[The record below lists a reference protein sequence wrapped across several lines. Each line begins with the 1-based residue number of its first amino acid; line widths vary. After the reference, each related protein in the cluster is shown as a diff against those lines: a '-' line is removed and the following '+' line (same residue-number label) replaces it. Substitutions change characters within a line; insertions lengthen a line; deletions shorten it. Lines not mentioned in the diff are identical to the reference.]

1 MSKALELINEVYN
14 TAELE
19 KAARYQQEFAEVEDV
34 LDKVASLAGADISAL
49 DPSEKIELWNDIVN
63 QYNAQEGQGEQLAQ
77 NQQAGEAQEQSQVG
91 ATSPAQQVDPYFAY
105 ATSTP
110 EKAQDFQMKVA
121 ESIYTSNI
129 WAANCAERTAEHNV
143 KLAQDMVEMIWTGL
157 QQKLAGKD
165 KEEEKSE
172 DKSDKKHESFEAIAK
187 GHAMKV
193 KEEMK
198 KEASFET
205 AVALRA
211 AEMILNGEV

>member
-1 MSKALELINEVYN
+1 MSKALELINEMYN
-14 TAELE
+14 TEELE
-19 KAARYQQEFAEVEDV
+19 KAAQYQQEFAEVEDV
-34 LDKVASLAGADISAL
+34 LDKVASLAGADLSGLNASDKL
-49 DPSEKIELWNDIVN
+49 ELWNALVN

-77 NQQAGEAQEQSQVG
+77 TQQAGESQEQSQVG
-91 ATSPAQQVDPYFAY
+91 ATSPAQQVDPYVAY
-105 ATSTP
+105 ATSSP

-121 ESIYTSNI
+121 ETIYTSNL
-129 WAANCAERTAEHNV
+129 WAANNAERTAEYMA
-143 KLAQDMVEMIWTGL
+143 KIAESMVEVIWSGL

-165 KEEEKSE
+165 KEEEKNE
-172 DKSDKKHESFEAIAK
+172 DKKDEKHESFEALAK

-198 KEASFET
+198 KEASFDT

>member
-19 KAARYQQEFAEVEDV
+19 KAARYQQELAEVEV
-34 LDKVASLAGADISAL
+34 ALDKVASLAGADISAL
-49 DPSEKIELWNDIVN
+49 DPAEKIELWNDIVK
-63 QYNAQEGQGEQLAQ
+63 QYNAQESQGEQLAQ

-91 ATSPAQQVDPYFAY
+91 ATSPAQQVDPYVAY
-105 ATSTP
+105 ATSSP

-121 ESIYTSNI
+121 ETIYTSNL
-129 WAANCAERTAEHNV
+129 WAANNAERTAEYMA
-143 KLAQDMVEMIWTGL
+143 KIAESMVEVIWSGL
-157 QQKLAGKD
+157 QQKLAGED
-165 KEEEKSE
+165 KEEENHE
-172 DKSDKKHESFEAIAK
+172 DKKDEKHESFEAIAK